1 MKSIQSKVL
10 ETKDI
15 EWKSLSFLQQ
25 DDFKGWSNSDKER
38 LKTSILQN
46 HFSQPFYVW
55 QAEDGITW
63 CLDGRH
69 RYLMLLELEAEGANI
84 PTTLQATF
92 VSCSSKNEAAELVLQ
107 YSSIY
112 ARVQEKGL
120 LDFMKAFELDFESM
134 KMKIDLP
141 DFDMIDFEMEMRGP
155 GTLEAEMV
163 KRSLQEDFVVPPFSI
178 LDTRQGYWAERRAKW
193 DTVLPNSQ
201 ETREDVELM
210 ADSAQNSEVYELRNK
225 MRALLG
231 RDPSW
236 DEILEEAKRKGMSLY
251 HGASIFDPVLCEI
264 LYRWFNKPAGLVMDP
279 FAGGSVRGL
288 VAATLG
294 QKYVGID
301 LRPDQV
307 SANERHREIL
317 SPQTQ
322 PIWVCGDSNVVLD
335 NDAKE
340 LQVDFVFSCPP
351 YHDLEQYSEDPADL
365 SNMDY
370 EAFREIYTSIICKSV
385 AKLKENRFACF
396 VVTEI
401 RDKQGFNKGFVK
413 DTINAFEAAG
423 AKFYND
429 AVLINQI
436 GSAAIRVRRMF
447 ETGRKL
453 GKVHQNVLVFY
464 KGDPKKIREEFPAI
478 AIEQELLNPA

>member
-1 MKSIQSKVL
+1 MQSVRSKVL
-10 ETKDI
+10 ETKEI
-15 EWKSLSFLQQ
+15 EWKGLHFLQQ
-25 DDFKGWSNSDKER
+25 DDFKGWSNTDKDR

-55 QAEDGITW
+55 QGDDGIVW

-69 RYLMLLELEAEGANI
+69 RYLMLVELEAEGVAI
-84 PTTLQATF
+84 PATLPATF
-92 VSCSSKNEAAELVLQ
+92 VACSSKKEAAELVLQ

-120 LDFMKAFELDFESM
+120 LDFMKAFELDFEAM

-141 DFDMIDFEMEMRGP
+141 DFDMMDFELGLKGP
-155 GTLEAEMV
+155 GSVEVELM
-163 KRSLQEDFVVPPFSI
+163 KRSLQEDFVAPPFSV
-178 LDTRQGYWAERRAKW
+178 LDTRQGYWQERRAKW
-193 DTVLPNSQ
+193 DAVLPDSQ

-236 DEILEEAKRKGMSLY
+236 DEILEEAKRKGISLY

-264 LYRWFNKPAGLVMDP
+264 LYRWFNKPGGVVLDP

-288 VAATLG
+288 TAGLLG
-294 QKYVGID
+294 MPYYGID
-301 LRPDQV
+301 LRSEQV
-307 SANERHREIL
+307 NANRKHAELVTELPEMPTWYI
-317 SPQTQ
+317 
-322 PIWVCGDSNVVLD
+322 GDSNLVLNSMVTD
-335 NDAKE
+335 FA
-340 LQVDFVFSCPP
+340 DFVFSCPP
-351 YHDLEQYSEDPADL
+351 YHDLEHYSEDPADL

-370 EAFREIYTSIICKSV
+370 DQFRDIYTAIIAKSV
-385 AKLKENRFACF
+385 EKLKENRFACF

-401 RDKQGFNKGFVK
+401 RDKRGFNKGFVQ
-413 DTINAFEAAG
+413 DTINAFESGG

-429 AVLINQI
+429 AVLINQMS
-436 GSAAIRVRRMF
+436 SAAIRVRRMF

-453 GKVHQNVLVFY
+453 CKVHQNVLVFY